1 MVNTPMG
8 SIFHPKK
15 FSTGLKKTPSMIP
28 QHPTSQQTATTQ
40 MFNSRENTHKSNE
53 DNGSTISI
61 SDLKE
66 LQNTNLP
73 KRSKRRKT
81 SEKNTISLDI

>member
-1 MVNTPMG
+1 MKGP
-8 SIFHPKK
+8 SDIDDIL
-15 FSTGLKKTPSMIP
+15 SGLKKTASPP
-28 QHPTSQQTATTQ
+28 PPPKSQQAATTQ
-40 MFNSRENTHKSNE
+40 MFNAAPEPLKQAKDDS
-53 DNGSTISI
+53 GSTISI

-73 KRSKRRKT
+73 KKSKRRKT